1 VASIALAA
9 GVQEGAIAQA
19 LNKPSAEAIQYLDNE
34 IVKVGRYSRNAR
46 LKEGAELQ
54 SLRNYRKA
62 WAKQEPQM
70 APFLGEWTDAIEG
83 YFGIYPSSAAG
94 EVCIIAP
101 FSGHVT
107 KGKISGGVLYY
118 NGQTGVNGK
127 NGKNILYDLGRE
139 NVIGV
144 RFVENNDKQLIPFF
158 ARRPV
163 EPNSQRAQIFEQA
176 GCRIAPPQTQIVD
189 SRSISGE
196 DLAIQKFRQQIQKFE
211 NNPQNSRY
219 IQDRRSAEIKSEYSS
234 FAKAWGKFDAV
245 ASDFLGGW
253 GGWEDTIWMYP
264 TNEKGKICVITT
276 EIEHVSFAVGHL
288 DGGM

>member
-1 VASIALAA
+1 MNRVLLGLGVGVASIALAA

-139 NVIGV
+139 NVI
-144 RFVENNDKQLIPFF
+144 
-158 ARRPV
+158 
-163 EPNSQRAQIFEQA
+163 
-176 GCRIAPPQTQIVD
+176 
-189 SRSISGE
+189 
-196 DLAIQKFRQQIQKFE
+196 AILRTVLRKGPLGLTRQKAT
-211 NNPQNSRY
+211 S
-219 IQDRRSAEIKSEYSS
+219 
-234 FAKAWGKFDAV
+234 V
-245 ASDFLGGW
+245 
-253 GGWEDTIWMYP
+253 
-264 TNEKGKICVITT
+264 
-276 EIEHVSFAVGHL
+276 
-288 DGGM
+288 